1 MIYGNQHSLFIQLQ
15 IFRVA
20 RQVQFETI
28 KRLKNNFFSLSR
40 NKHLHFIHLK
50 IQLLILF
57 PYIGVPQTVHL
68 YQSNDQSAQ
77 LERRSSSHELKMS
90 STPIKSCKKY
100 VLSYK
105 DSSNSTHQLGFYAR
119 DAYDCLMLAREFNSY
134 VHDHPRSVVR
144 IQQKF

>member
-1 MIYGNQHSLFIQLQ
+1 MFRLLLRGQNKLFLMLPWLSCTLHLLPLNISILLSHHQ
-15 IFRVA
+15 I
-20 RQVQFETI
+20 E
-28 KRLKNNFFSLSR
+28 
-40 NKHLHFIHLK
+40 HFIPLK
-50 IQLLILF
+50 IYLLILY
-57 PYIGVPQTVHL
+57 PYMGVPQTVHL
-68 YQSNDQSAQ
+68 YQSDDQFVQ
-77 LERRSSSHELKMS
+77 LERSSSSHEFKMS